1 MASIDEILKA
11 AKDMNASDMHLCSM
25 SAPMV
30 RLFGN
35 IIPLEGFEVR
45 SVEQSER
52 ELLEIMNEN
61 QLQIFDRHKEIDFS
75 YYVEGF
81 GRFRTNIHREERG
94 VSGAFR
100 IIPGKIRTAD
110 SIGLPEVVKGITRRE
125 QGMFLVTGPSGS
137 GKSTTLA
144 SLIDLINHDRACHI
158 VTIEDPIEF
167 QYINDKAYIDQREV
181 GTHTKS
187 FASALRSVVRENPD
201 VIVVGEMR
209 DLETISLAVSAAE
222 TGHLVF
228 STLHTRG
235 ASKTIERIIN
245 VFPPEQQYMMR
256 TMLGE
261 SLVGVVSQQLMRTKA
276 GDSMVLA
283 IEVLVNTSAVAS
295 LIRHGDTYRIPSAM
309 QTGKKFGMQLMDE
322 HIIELLK
329 ADKIDVKT
337 AQSKIGD
344 TGILKEYLVEKKRA
358 EEKQKKA
365 QAKKRA

>member
-1 MASIDEILKA
+1 MAAIDSILKR
-11 AKDMNASDMHLCSM
+11 AKEMNVSDVHVCSK
-25 SAPMV
+25 SVPMV

-35 IIPLEGFEVR
+35 IVPMKGFETLTPER
-45 SVEQSER
+45 SER

-61 QLQIFDRHKEIDFS
+61 QLQAFDRHKEVDFS
-75 YYVEGF
+75 YALEGA
-81 GRFRTNIHREERG
+81 GRYRVNIHQEERG

-100 IIPGKIRTAD
+100 IVPSEIRSAD
-110 SIGLPEVVKGITRRE
+110 DIGLPEVIKEITRRE
-125 QGMFLVTGPSGS
+125 QGLFLVTGPSGC

-144 SLIDLINHDRACHI
+144 ALVDLINRERACHI

-167 QYINDKAYIDQREV
+167 QYVNDKAYIDQREV
-181 GTHTKS
+181 GTHTKT

-235 ASKTIERIIN
+235 AAKTVERIIN

-261 SLVGVVSQQLMRTKA
+261 SLVGVLSQQLMRNRT
-276 GDSMVLA
+276 GDGMVLA
-283 IEVLVNTSAVAS
+283 IEVMINTPAVAS
-295 LIRHGDTYRIPSAM
+295 LVRHGDTYRIPSTM

-329 ADKIDVKT
+329 AGKIDSKT
-337 AQSKIGD
+337 AQTKIEDRGL
-344 TGILKEYLVEKKRA
+344 LKEFMSQQEK
-358 EEKQKKA
+358 EEGSRGKERGKQTA
-365 QAKKRA
+365 